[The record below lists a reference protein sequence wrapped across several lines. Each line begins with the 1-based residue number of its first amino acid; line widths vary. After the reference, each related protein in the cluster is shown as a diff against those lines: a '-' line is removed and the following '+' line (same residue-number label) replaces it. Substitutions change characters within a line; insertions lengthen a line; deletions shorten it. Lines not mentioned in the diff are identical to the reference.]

1 MAKKEVKASA
11 PENTRLE
18 ETIIHNL
25 VELQKVHANLA
36 EKFDKLS
43 SNITQLLQLFELSA
57 RAFGKQAGP
66 GVVSD
71 KDREFLDKID
81 RLLEQNKT
89 IAKGLMLMEEKMHDR
104 VYGQTQTM
112 PPMQPS
118 SAQSTPRPLPRF

>member
-1 MAKKEVKASA
+1 MVKKKS
-11 PENTRLE
+11 PPSHSPRLE
-18 ETIIHNL
+18 ETILHNL
-25 VELQKVHANLA
+25 VELQKVHTNLA

-43 SNITQLLQLFELSA
+43 EHISQLLTLFEISARSFAKQAPSNI
-57 RAFGKQAGP
+57 
-66 GVVSD
+66 SD

-89 IAKGLMLMEEKMHDR
+89 IAKGLMLMEEKMRDR

-118 SAQSTPRPLPRF
+118 SAHRDRTPRISRL